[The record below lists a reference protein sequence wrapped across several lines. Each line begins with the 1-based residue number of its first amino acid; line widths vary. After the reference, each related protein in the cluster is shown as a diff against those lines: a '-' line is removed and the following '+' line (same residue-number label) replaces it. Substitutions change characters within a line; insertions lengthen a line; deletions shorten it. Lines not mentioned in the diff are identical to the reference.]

1 MTYLKT
7 PRLRRAIM
15 SAVLALTTGC
25 ATTSPVNP
33 SAGGGLLGAP
43 PPSSAVDSSA
53 GGGLLGAQPPTWN
66 NSLAP
71 TGEKLIEVR
80 GYVLVRNDRVPAN
93 AIGYAVPILTSRQ
106 EIDRFCPL
114 FLDRM
119 SFSGALN
126 QGTPMRVDSYGKEV
140 QIAPFVW
147 PVTTWSENDKADC
160 KTLGDRY
167 DISGARTFLK
177 QAQETIAAHG
187 GRDIDALQSGPF
199 ILTARRVSGCMVLYD
214 LSQAPDGDY
223 PIWLTRAVEQMSNPA
238 ATETLYVTPNWHDKA
253 RYYIFGTIPSFIGI
267 LNVLMPGFTDAH
279 AKS

>member
-1 MTYLKT
+1 MTLLQHAW
-7 PRLRRAIM
+7 LRCM
-15 SAVLALTTGC
+15 LVSAVLVLTTSC
-25 ATTSPVNP
+25 EVATPVNS

-43 PPSSAVDSSA
+43 PPV
-53 GGGLLGAQPPTWN
+53 GWN
-66 NSLAP
+66 NSPAP

-80 GYVLVRNDRVPAN
+80 GYVLARNDQVPAN

-114 FLDRM
+114 FLDHI

-126 QGTPMRVDSYGKEV
+126 QGTPMRVNSYGQDV

-147 PVTTWSENDKADC
+147 PVTSWSSDDKADC

-177 QAQETIAAHG
+177 QAQQTIAAQG
-187 GRDIDALQSGPF
+187 GRDIDALKSGPF
-199 ILTARRVSGCMVLYD
+199 ILTARRVSGSMVLYD
-214 LSQAPDGDY
+214 LSQAPDDDY
-223 PIWLTRAVEQMSNPA
+223 PTWLTRAVQQMSNPA
-238 ATETLYVTPNWHDKA
+238 ATQTLYVTPNWHDKA
-253 RYYIFGTIPSFIGI
+253 RYYVFGAIPSFNGI
-267 LNVLMPGFTDAH
+267 LNVLMPGFKDAH